1 MIFCSI
7 KTSAKIEDRFVS
19 SAFITLHP
27 DHPSLVQHSFAEFHT
42 GVRVQEMPVR
52 IAVVSVC
59 LSEICTNQDNKHYDQ
74 PPQHYLPPQ
83 KSTSLRLPI
92 SLTDSIRLTSSQL
105 LSKLKL
111 YLIQVTTKIRSYIIT
126 IVSVQLH
133 VNQPAFVQDTLAM
146 IYASF
151 RFQEMPLKI
160 TVFSISGR

>member
-52 IAVVSVC
+52 IAVISVC
-59 LSEICTNQDNKHYDQ
+59 LPDTGTKQNNKNYDQ
-74 PPQHYLPPQ
+74 LAQHYLTPQ
-83 KSTSLRLPI
+83 RLTSLRLPI
-92 SLTDSIRLTSSQL
+92 NLTDSMRLTSSQF
-105 LSKLKL
+105 LSELEV
-111 YLIQVTTKIRSYIIT
+111 YLIQIATKIKGYIIT
-126 IVSVQLH
+126 IVSVWLH
-133 VNQPAFVQDTLAM
+133 ANQPAFVQDTWAM
-146 IYASF
+146 IHASS

-160 TVFSISGR
+160 TVFSMSSR